1 MSKIKSCS
9 SFDLVNPDSH
19 KIIKIIGKITEITE
33 KQVLLSVGIF
43 LNYQDNYTTSKM
55 DIKDFYKATNPARTL
70 KARNEEDQKCY
81 IDFSKVRGEDIIS
94 TIKDSITEWNQDEPT
109 CNLFT
114 GHIGC
119 GKSTELLRLQVELEA
134 ADFHVVYF
142 ESSEDLEITDIDI
155 ADVFLAIASRISK
168 SLEKIVLEEPKKF
181 QELLQGAWNILNSEV
196 TGVKGKFAG
205 HDIGYTVDGQKL
217 SLSLGIGEITTKM
230 KSDSTLRTKVNQYLG
245 PQKTNLLQAINQELL
260 EPAISKLKQQGKNG
274 LVVIV
279 DNLDRI
285 DNSVKSWGRTQQEY
299 LFVDQGEY
307 LTKLNCHVIYTMPLA
322 LKFSNEYGTLT
333 QRFPEEPKILPMVPV
348 KSSDGKVHEQ
358 GLALMQ
364 QMILARAFPN
374 LAPEDRLNKIT
385 EIFDAP
391 ASLDRLCQVSGG
403 HVRDILR
410 LLNPWIMKD
419 KKFPLQSH
427 TLEQI
432 IRERRN
438 EMSLT
443 ISDEEWELLRRVK
456 KTKHVSD
463 DQGYQKLIRSRFV
476 FEYRDQGELWFDVN
490 PILAES
496 EKLSESGYPGFKD

>member
-1 MSKIKSCS
+1 
-9 SFDLVNPDSH
+9 
-19 KIIKIIGKITEITE
+19 
-33 KQVLLSVGIF
+33 
-43 LNYQDNYTTSKM
+43 M
-55 DIKDFYKATNPARTL
+55 DIKDFHKATNPARTL
-70 KARNEEDQKCY
+70 KTQNVEDQKCY
-81 IDFSKVRGEDIIS
+81 IDFSEVRGEDIIS
-94 TIKDSITEWNQDEPT
+94 TLKESITIWNADQPT

-119 GKSTELLRLQVELEA
+119 GKSTELLRLQVVLEA

-142 ESSEDLEITDIDI
+142 ESSEDLEITDVDI

-168 SLEKIVLEEPKKF
+168 SLENIVLEEPRRF

-196 TGVKGKFAG
+196 TGFKGKFAG
-205 HDIGYTVDGQKL
+205 QDIGYTVDGQKL
-217 SLSLGIGEITTKM
+217 SLSLGIGEITTNM
-230 KSDSTLRTKVNQYLG
+230 KSDPTLRTRINQYLG
-245 PQKTNLLQAINQELL
+245 PQKTNLIQAINQELL
-260 EPAISKLKQQGKNG
+260 EPAIAKLKQQGKNG

-279 DNLDRI
+279 DNLDCI
-285 DNSVKSWGRTQQEY
+285 NNTAKPWGRTQQEY

-322 LKFSNEYGTLT
+322 LKFSNEYATLT
-333 QRFPEEPKILPMVPV
+333 QRFPQDPKILPMVPV
-348 KSSDGKVHEQ
+348 KYSDGRIHER

-385 EIFDAP
+385 DIFDTP
-391 ASLDRLCQVSGG
+391 ATLDRLCQVSGG
-403 HVRDILR
+403 HVRDILK

-419 KKFPLQSH
+419 RNFPLQGN

-432 IRERRN
+432 IRERCN

-443 ISDEEWELLRRVK
+443 ISAEEWELLRHVK

-463 DQGYQKLIRSRFV
+463 DLGYQKLIRSRFV
-476 FEYRDQGELWFDVN
+476 FEYRDKGELWFDVN

-496 EKLSESGYPGFKD
+496 EKLQ

>member
-1 MSKIKSCS
+1 
-9 SFDLVNPDSH
+9 
-19 KIIKIIGKITEITE
+19 
-33 KQVLLSVGIF
+33 
-43 LNYQDNYTTSKM
+43 M
-55 DIKDFYKATNPARTL
+55 DIQDFNRATNPAWTL
-70 KARNEEDQKCY
+70 KAQNVEDQKCY
-81 IDFSKVRGEDIIS
+81 IDFSQVRGEDIIS
-94 TIKDSITEWNQDEPT
+94 TLKESITFWNPDQPT

-134 ADFHVVYF
+134 ADFHVIYF
-142 ESSEDLEITDIDI
+142 ESSEDLEITDVDI

-168 SLEKIVLEEPKKF
+168 SLEKIVLEEPRKF

-196 TGVKGKFAG
+196 TGFKGKFAG
-205 HDIGYTVDGQKL
+205 QDIGYTADGEKL

-230 KSDSTLRTKVNQYLG
+230 KSDSTLRTKINQYLG
-245 PQKTNLLQAINQELL
+245 PQKTELLQVINQELL

-285 DNSVKSWGRTQQEY
+285 DNSIKPWGRTQQEY

-322 LKFSNEYGTLT
+322 LRFSNEYGTLT

-348 KSSDGKVHEQ
+348 KYSDGSIHQQ
-358 GLALMQ
+358 GLALMR

-374 LAPEDRLNKIT
+374 LTPEDRLNKIT
-385 EIFDAP
+385 DIFDIP
-391 ASLDRLCQVSGG
+391 ESLDRLCQVSGG
-403 HVRDILR
+403 HVRDILK
-410 LLNPWIMKD
+410 LLNTWIMKTKD
-419 KKFPLQSH
+419 KKFPLQGN

-438 EMSLT
+438 EMSLA
-443 ISDEEWELLRRVK
+443 ISAEEWQLLRHVK
-456 KTKHVSD
+456 ETKEVSD
-463 DQGYQKLIRSRFV
+463 DLGYQKLIRSRFV

-496 EKLSESGYPGFKD
+496 KKLSESGYPPI

>member
-1 MSKIKSCS
+1 MS
-9 SFDLVNPDSH
+9 V
-19 KIIKIIGKITEITE
+19 EI
-33 KQVLLSVGIF
+33 F
-43 LNYQDNYTTSKM
+43 RNYQDNHTTDKM
-55 DIKDFYKATNPARTL
+55 DIKDFHKATNPARTL

-81 IDFSKVRGEDIIS
+81 IDFSEVRGEDIIS
-94 TIKDSITEWNQDEPT
+94 TLKDSITIWNPDEPT

-134 ADFHVVYF
+134 ADFYVVYF
-142 ESSEDLEITDIDI
+142 ESSEDLEITDVDI

-168 SLEKIVLEEPKKF
+168 SLEEIVLEEPKKF
-181 QELLQGAWNILNSEV
+181 QKLLQGAWNILNSEV

-205 HDIGYTVDGQKL
+205 QDIGYTVDGQKL
-217 SLSLGIGEITTKM
+217 SLFLGIGEITTKM

-245 PQKTNLLQAINQELL
+245 PQKKNLLEAINEELL
-260 EPAISKLKQQGKNG
+260 EPAISTLKQQGKNG

-285 DNSVKSWGRTQQEY
+285 DNTIKPWGRTQQEY

-307 LTKLNCHVIYTMPLA
+307 LTQLNCHVIYTMPLA
-322 LKFSNEYGTLT
+322 LKFSNEYGILT
-333 QRFPEEPKILPMVPV
+333 QRFPERPKILPMVPV
-348 KSSDGKVHEQ
+348 NYSDGSIHQ
-358 GLALMQ
+358 RGLALMR

-385 EIFDAP
+385 DIFDSP
-391 ASLDRLCQVSGG
+391 ATLDRLCQVSGG
-403 HVRDILR
+403 HVRDILK

-419 KKFPLQSH
+419 KKFPLQGN

-432 IRERRN
+432 IRDQRN
-438 EMSLT
+438 DFSLRL
-443 ISDEEWELLRRVK
+443 SAEEWQLLRHVK
-456 KTKHVSD
+456 ETKEVSD
-463 DQGYQKLIRSRFV
+463 DLGYQKLIRSRFV
-476 FEYRDQGELWFDVN
+476 FEYRDQGELWFDIN

-496 EKLSESGYPGFKD
+496 EKLSE